1 MSVRA
6 PLKPVV
12 VPATQTFELGRF
24 KQARRAY
31 GFDEV
36 ALVPGRVTINPE
48 EVDTSVSFGSLRLAV
63 PILAAA
69 MDGVVD
75 VRFAV
80 EMGRMGGIAVLNLD
94 GLQTRY
100 PDPTNVLRE
109 IAEAPREHINGLLQK
124 LYQAPVREHL
134 IGERIT
140 AIKRAGVPIAVST
153 VPAHASRRAAVVQ
166 EAGADCLVVQG
177 TVLTARHISRSYEQ
191 LSFEKLCASLS
202 IPVLAGN
209 CVAYET
215 ALELMHTGIAGIL
228 VGVGPG
234 AACTTRGVLGVG
246 VPQVTATSDVAA
258 ARETYL
264 QETGRRVQVIT
275 DGGMRVG
282 GDLAKA
288 FASGADAVMIGS
300 IFAGTVEAAGGGYHW
315 GMATP
320 DPNLPRGTR
329 IRVGQR
335 GTLREVLSGPARVD
349 DGTQNLVGA
358 LRSAMGVCGA
368 RTLRDFQQTELV
380 IAPAIQSEGKLFQ
393 QAQQVGMGT

>member
-6 PLKPVV
+6 PARTSAFESAETV
-12 VPATQTFELGRF
+12 ELGRF
-24 KQARRAY
+24 KRARRAY

-36 ALVPGRVTINPE
+36 ALVPGRVTINPQ
-48 EVDTSVSFGSLRLAV
+48 EVDSSFTLGPLRLEV

-75 VRFAV
+75 VRFAI
-80 EMGRMGGIAVLNLD
+80 EMGKLGGIAILNLD

-100 PDPTNVLRE
+100 PDPASILGE
-109 IAEAPREHINGLLQK
+109 IAEAPRERINALLQK
-124 LYQAPVREHL
+124 VYQAPVREQL

-140 AIKRAGVPIAVST
+140 AVKRAGVPVGVST
-153 VPAHASRRAAVVQ
+153 VPAQAARRGKLVQ

-191 LSFEKLCASLS
+191 LSFQQLCRELR
-202 IPVLAGN
+202 IPVIAGN
-209 CVAYET
+209 CVEYET
-215 ALELMHTGIAGIL
+215 ALELMATGIAGIL

-264 QETGRRVQVIT
+264 QESGRRVQVIT

-282 GDLAKA
+282 GDIAKA
-288 FASGADAVMIGS
+288 FASGADGVMVGS
-300 IFAGTVEAAGGGYHW
+300 IFAGTTDAAGGGYHW

-329 IRVGQR
+329 IKVGQR
-335 GTLREVLSGPARVD
+335 GTLREVLLGPARVD

-358 LRSAMGVCGA
+358 IRSAMGVCGA
-368 RTLRDFQQTELV
+368 RTIREFQQTEMV

-393 QAQQVGMGT
+393 QAQQVGMGS

>member
-6 PLKPVV
+6 PLK
-12 VPATQTFELGRF
+12 ASAFEAGETFELGRF
-24 KQARRAY
+24 KRARRAY

-36 ALVPGRVTINPE
+36 ALVPGRVTINPD
-48 EVDTSVSFGSLRLAV
+48 EVDSSFTLGPLRLAI
-63 PILAAA
+63 PMLAAA

-75 VRFAV
+75 VRFAI
-80 EMGRMGGIAVLNLD
+80 EMGRLGGMAILNLD

-100 PDPTNVLRE
+100 ADPSSVLAE
-109 IAEAPREHINGLLQK
+109 IAAAPRDRINSLLQK
-124 LYQAPVREHL
+124 VYQAPVRESL

-140 AIKRAGVPIAVST
+140 AVKRARVPVGVST
-153 VPAHASRRAAVVQ
+153 VPAHASRRGGLVQ
-166 EAGADCLVVQG
+166 EAGADCLLVQG
-177 TVLTARHISRSYEQ
+177 TVLTARHISKSYEQ
-191 LSFEKLCASLS
+191 LSFEKLCASLA

-209 CVAYET
+209 CVEYST
-215 ALELMHTGIAGIL
+215 ALELMETGIAGIL

-258 ARETYL
+258 AREHYL
-264 QETGRRVQVIT
+264 AESGRPVQVIT

-282 GDLAKA
+282 GDIAKA
-288 FASGADAVMIGS
+288 FASGADAVMVGS
-300 IFAGTVEAAGGGYHW
+300 IFAGTTDAAGGGYHW

-329 IRVGQR
+329 IKVSQR
-335 GTLREVLSGPARVD
+335 GTLREVLLGPARVD

-368 RTLRDFQQTELV
+368 RTLREFQQTELV

-393 QAQQVGMGT
+393 QNQQVGMGS

>member
-1 MSVRA
+1 M
-6 PLKPVV
+6 
-12 VPATQTFELGRF
+12 
-24 KQARRAY
+24 
-31 GFDEV
+31 
-36 ALVPGRVTINPE
+36 
-48 EVDTSVSFGSLRLAV
+48 
-63 PILAAA
+63 
-69 MDGVVD
+69 
-75 VRFAV
+75 
-80 EMGRMGGIAVLNLD
+80 NLD

-100 PDPTNVLRE
+100 PDPTDVLRE
-109 IAEAPREHINGLLQK
+109 IAEAPRDRVNALLQK
-124 LYQAPVREHL
+124 VYQAPVREQL
-134 IGERIT
+134 IGERI
-140 AIKRAGVPIAVST
+140 AAVKRAGVPVGVST
-153 VPAHASRRAAVVQ
+153 VPAQARRRSGLVQ

-177 TVLTARHISRSYEQ
+177 TVLTARHISQSYEQ
-191 LSFEKLCASLS
+191 LSFEKLCAGAA
-202 IPVLAGN
+202 IPVIAGN
-209 CVAYET
+209 CVEYET
-215 ALELMHTGIAGIL
+215 ALELMRTGIAGIL

-264 QETGRRVQVIT
+264 AETGRRVQVIT

-282 GDLAKA
+282 GDVAKA

-300 IFAGTVEAAGGGYHW
+300 MFAGTTDAAGGGYHW

-329 IRVGQR
+329 IKVGQR
-335 GTLREVLSGPARVD
+335 GTLREVLLGPARVD

-368 RTLRDFQQTELV
+368 RSLREFQLTELV

>member
-6 PLKPVV
+6 PLRPSPCE
-12 VPATQTFELGRF
+12 PADPSGRG
-24 KQARRAY
+24 AVTRPPRAY

-48 EVDTSVSFGSLRLAV
+48 EVDSSFQLGSLQLAV

-80 EMGRMGGIAVLNLD
+80 EMGRLGGMAVLNLD

-100 PDPTNVLRE
+100 AAPTSVLRE
-109 IAEAPREHINGLLQK
+109 IAEAPRERINALLQK
-124 LYQAPVREHL
+124 VYQAPVREQL

-140 AIKRAGVPIAVST
+140 AVKRARVPVGVST
-153 VPAHASRRAAVVQ
+153 APPQARGRAGVVQ
-166 EAGADCLVVQG
+166 EAGADCFVVQG

-191 LSFEKLCASLS
+191 LSFEKLCAELS
-202 IPVLAGN
+202 IPVVAGN
-209 CVAYET
+209 CVEYET
-215 ALELMHTGIAGIL
+215 ALELMQTGIAGIL

-258 ARETYL
+258 ARETFL
-264 QETGRRVQVIT
+264 RETGHRVQVIT

-282 GDLAKA
+282 GDIAKA
-288 FASGADAVMIGS
+288 FASGADAVMVGS
-300 IFAGTVEAAGGGYHW
+300 IFAGTIDAAGGGYHW
-315 GMATP
+315 G
-320 DPNLPRGTR
+320 R
-329 IRVGQR
+329 
-335 GTLREVLSGPARVD
+335 AR
-349 DGTQNLVGA
+349 
-358 LRSAMGVCGA
+358 
-368 RTLRDFQQTELV
+368 
-380 IAPAIQSEGKLFQ
+380 
-393 QAQQVGMGT
+393 

>member
-1 MSVRA
+1 
-6 PLKPVV
+6 
-12 VPATQTFELGRF
+12 
-24 KQARRAY
+24 
-31 GFDEV
+31 
-36 ALVPGRVTINPE
+36 
-48 EVDTSVSFGSLRLAV
+48 
-63 PILAAA
+63 
-69 MDGVVD
+69 
-75 VRFAV
+75 
-80 EMGRMGGIAVLNLD
+80 
-94 GLQTRY
+94 
-100 PDPTNVLRE
+100 
-109 IAEAPREHINGLLQK
+109 
-124 LYQAPVREHL
+124 
-134 IGERIT
+134 
-140 AIKRAGVPIAVST
+140 
-153 VPAHASRRAAVVQ
+153 
-166 EAGADCLVVQG
+166 
-177 TVLTARHISRSYEQ
+177 VLTARHISRTYEQ
-191 LSFEKLCASLS
+191 LSFERLCADLS
-202 IPVLAGN
+202 IPVVAGN
-209 CVAYET
+209 CVEYET
-215 ALELMHTGIAGIL
+215 ALELMQTGIAGIL

-264 QETGRRVQVIT
+264 REGGRRVQVIT

-300 IFAGTVEAAGGGYHW
+300 IFAGTTDGAGGGYHW

-329 IRVGQR
+329 IKVGQR
-335 GTLREVLSGPARVD
+335 GTLREVLLGPARVD

-368 RTLRDFQQTELV
+368 RSLREFQRTDMV